1 MGAICAGFPIVFCCR
16 LAFRKQYIAVREA
29 VPKKKSRPIAGA
41 NDFSISTMFRPPSLN
56 SEHPPFERCMVR
68 KKDKINLLS
77 LRRLLEVKQSN
88 TSSKKAMKQAMKLQ
102 QYFTDYVY
110 VSLSFLGWLFRV
122 SMNKNYN

>member
-1 MGAICAGFPIVFCCR
+1 
-16 LAFRKQYIAVREA
+16 
-29 VPKKKSRPIAGA
+29 
-41 NDFSISTMFRPPSLN
+41 
-56 SEHPPFERCMVR
+56 MVR